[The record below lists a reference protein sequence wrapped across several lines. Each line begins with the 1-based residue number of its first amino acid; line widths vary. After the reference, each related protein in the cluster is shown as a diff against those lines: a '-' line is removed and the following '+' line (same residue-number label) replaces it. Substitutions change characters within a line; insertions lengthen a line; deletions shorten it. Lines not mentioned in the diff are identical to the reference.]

1 MENASAIKAPAVSS
15 RQADILRLGIAILF
29 LAGIALYV
37 VLYGEQLGVSG
48 SIFVVV
54 AAVIG
59 GYMAINIGAN
69 DVANNV
75 GPTVGSG
82 AISLGGAIAIAFV
95 FEASGAIIAGSE
107 VVGTIRSGIIN
118 PDLIPDPNTFMWLM
132 MGALLAAALWIN
144 LATAVGA
151 PVSTTH
157 SIVGGV
163 LGGGIAAGG
172 LAIANWD
179 VIGKIVASWV
189 ISPVMGGLIA
199 ATFLYVIKRTIT
211 YKKDMST
218 AAAQWVPVLI
228 AIMGLAAGT
237 YMMIKGMGRIIKVE
251 VWQAF
256 AVGAVAFVV
265 VYLILKPIL
274 QRRRDKIDNSKEG
287 VNALFTIPL
296 VFACAL
302 LSFAHGSNDVANAIG
317 PLAAIIAVVST
328 GGAEIAISAAVPL
341 WVLIIGGLSLSVGL
355 WLYGPKIIRV
365 VGSEITE
372 MDRSRAYCIAMA
384 ATITVI
390 IASQLGIPVSTTH
403 TAVGAVVGVGL
414 LREFLKVS
422 YDRKIADIRAHH
434 HDQSEEAVNEFI
446 ERFEKAG
453 LEERG
458 LMLQMLKL
466 QSQEKDAADRLLTKK
481 ERKGLGAIH
490 RQEIV
495 KRTLIYKIVASWV
508 ITVPASALLSAM
520 LFFTIRGMLLQ
531 V

>member
-1 MENASAIKAPAVSS
+1 MENASAIKASAASTK
-15 RQADILRLGIAILF
+15 QADMLRLGIAGLF

-37 VLYGEQLGVSG
+37 VLYAEQLGVAG
-48 SIFVVV
+48 SAFVVI

-75 GPTVGSG
+75 GPSVGSG
-82 AISLGGAIAIAFV
+82 AISLGGAIAIAFI

-144 LATAVGA
+144 LATVVGA

-179 VIGKIVASWV
+179 VIGRIVASWV

-199 ATFLYVIKRTIT
+199 ATFLYIIKRTIT

-228 AIMGLAAGT
+228 AAMGFAAAT
-237 YMMIKGMGRIIKVE
+237 YMMMKGMGRLMKVE
-251 VWQAF
+251 MWQAY
-256 AVGAVAFVV
+256 VIGAIAFIL
-265 VYLILKPIL
+265 VYLLVKPIL
-274 QRRRDKIDNSKEG
+274 HRRREKIENSKEG

-296 VFACAL
+296 VFAIAL

-317 PLAAIIAVVST
+317 PLAAIIALVST
-328 GGAEIAISAAVPL
+328 GGAEIATAAAVPL
-341 WVLIIGGLSLSVGL
+341 WVLVIGGLSLSVGL
-355 WLYGPKIIRV
+355 WLFGPKIIRV
-365 VGSEITE
+365 VGSQITE
-372 MDRSRAYCIAMA
+372 LDRSRAYCIAMA

-390 IASQLGIPVSTTH
+390 IASQFGIPVSTTH
-403 TAVGAVVGVGL
+403 ITVGAVVGVGL

-422 YDRKIADIRAHH
+422 YERKIADIRAHH
-434 HDQSEEAVNEFI
+434 HDQSEEAVNDFI
-446 ERFEKAG
+446 ERFERAG
-453 LEERG
+453 IQERG

-466 QSQEKDAADRLLTKK
+466 QSKDDKSRLLSKK
-481 ERKGLGAIH
+481 ERKGLGAVY
-490 RQEIV
+490 RKEIV
-495 KRTLIYKIVASWV
+495 KRDLIYKIVASWV
-508 ITVPASALLSAM
+508 ITVPAAALLSAM